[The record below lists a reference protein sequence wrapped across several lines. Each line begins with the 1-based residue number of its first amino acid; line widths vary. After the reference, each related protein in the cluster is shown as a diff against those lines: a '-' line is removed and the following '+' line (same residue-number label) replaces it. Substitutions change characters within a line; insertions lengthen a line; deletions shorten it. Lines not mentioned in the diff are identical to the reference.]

1 MSFNQREYINNYKK
15 EHYAKLSV
23 DLRKEDKEKLAEIC
37 KEQGI
42 TIKQFILQA
51 INKQVEE
58 TDTNVGEVS
67 E

>member
-23 DLRKEDKEKLAEIC
+23 DLRKEDKDKLTEIC

-51 INKQVEE
+51 IKDQEDKK
-58 TDTNVGEVS
+58 TDK
-67 E
+67 

>member
-1 MSFNQREYINNYKK
+1 MSFNQRQYINDYKK

-23 DLRKEDKEKLAEIC
+23 DLLKEDKEKLVELC

-51 INKQVEE
+51 IKDQEDKNKGKAKE
-58 TDTNVGEVS
+58 G
-67 E
+67 

>member
-1 MSFNQREYINNYKK
+1 MSFNQRQYINDYKK

-51 INKQVEE
+51 IKDQEE
-58 TDTNVGEVS
+58 KLQEDKKTDK
-67 E
+67 